1 MDSIILNKI
10 CYFCQLICNMAKSTH
25 NIDLQDTG
33 LIDAFYQRLLTAYG
47 YSPEQLDRNVPIDNS
62 AHADIAIWRTAEAKN
77 RQSIPDICVIVI
89 CKEEHIRIDANNYLE
104 AFKESSI
111 GTVNFFVLHNL
122 KETKVFLL
130 DSSHPMG
137 GVERIGDFP
146 KAVDVQTDE
155 SIESFI
161 RRMRRNTKEALLTAF
176 DRCHNIVRNNDKLSP
191 EAAFDEI
198 SKVMFIKMMYE
209 RKPDGELIFSQ
220 EKFLKDEKQYMAN
233 HAKEDYIAHLFE
245 GVKVYFAE
253 DDLYEKY
260 DSVRICRKSFMAIL
274 KELEVID
281 FYDMTEDVKGV
292 AFESLVGKTFRGE
305 LGQFFTPRQVVNYMI
320 EVLDIKEGEAV
331 CNPCCGSGGFLI
343 RAFEYVQ
350 NAIDRDIQHQIN
362 KVKKSNFSASEK
374 RNRIAKLLQE
384 CDKNIVGSRYG
395 KLCKDYFFGVD
406 ANVRMA
412 RTAKMNM
419 IMHGDGHVGVYL
431 HDGLLDVKNVTKG
444 RFDVVLINPPYGVH
458 VDRTAKDENGNYV
471 FGEYKVSQS
480 AAELLFVERVINLLK
495 PGGRAG
501 LVLPEGLFT
510 NANLKSFRKLIEG
523 RVLILDIT
531 AMPPTV
537 FLASGANVK
546 PNLLFI
552 RKLTEEEQKQH
563 DLNYSM
569 SVVKVSE
576 NELEAVAP
584 LVREFMKGNR
594 ISESESIRVVDRG
607 EMIDWAVAPLFAAQ
621 KVSFNSK
628 YPTVRLSD
636 LLTPSEEKIQIQ
648 DDVLYNRITVRL
660 NGKGI
665 TLRDCVRG
673 AEIGT
678 KRQFVVHTGQ
688 LVVSKIDGKSG
699 AMAIVP
705 EEFDGAVVTP
715 DFPVFNINT
724 NRVHPDYLLLVI
736 CHPAVLQRIMSTTS
750 GSTGRRR
757 MSVPRFLAMQIA
769 LPSLS
774 EQEVLMSGIRQ
785 LRQEQEEL
793 KRRMEENVESFY
805 DNIIE

>member
-1 MDSIILNKI
+1 MVKTVKI
-10 CYFCQLICNMAKSTH
+10 ANM
-25 NIDLQDTG
+25 QDPS
-33 LIDAFYQRLLTAYG
+33 LIDAFYQRLVAAYG
-47 YSPEQLDRNVPIDNS
+47 YSPEQLGRGVTIGLN
-62 AHADIAIWRTAEAKN
+62 ALADIAIWRTPESKSEN
-77 RQSIPDICVIVI
+77 SIPDICVAVI
-89 CKEEHIRIDANNYLE
+89 CRKEHIKIDANSYLD
-104 AFKESSI
+104 AFKKAAI

-146 KAVDVQTDE
+146 KAADVLSDE
-155 SIESFI
+155 AINAFI
-161 RRMRRNTKEALLTAF
+161 RRMRRNTKEALLLAF
-176 DRCHNIVRNNDKLSP
+176 DHCHNIVRNNDKLSP

-209 RKPDGELIFSQ
+209 RQPDGELIYSND
-220 EKFLKDEKQYMAN
+220 KFLKDEKQFVASS
-233 HAKEDYIAHLFE
+233 KKGDYIAFLFE
-245 GVKVYFAE
+245 EVKKYFAD
-253 DDLYEKY
+253 DDLYEKHDY
-260 DSVRICRKSFMAIL
+260 VRICRKSFTSIL

-281 FYDMTEDVKGV
+281 FYDMSEDVKGV

-320 EVLDIKEGEAV
+320 EALDIKEGESV
-331 CNPCCGSGGFLI
+331 CDPCCGSGGFLI

-350 NAIDRDIQHQIN
+350 DAIDRDIYQQIEKIKTGN
-362 KVKKSNFSASEK
+362 LPESEVQQLV
-374 RNRIAKLLQE
+374 AQLLGE
-384 CDKNIVGSRYG
+384 CDKNKAGSRYG
-395 KLCKDYFFGVD
+395 KLCKEYFFGVD

-458 VDRTAKDENGNYV
+458 IDRGAKDDNGKAV

-523 RVLILDIT
+523 RARILNIT

-552 RKLTEEEQKQH
+552 RKYTEEEMKNH
-563 DLNYSM
+563 DHNYKL
-569 SVVKVSE
+569 SVVKV
-576 NELEAVAP
+576 NEEQLDAVAP
-584 LVREFMKGNR
+584 KVRKSVTGDSIKDDETIREVNR
-594 ISESESIRVVDRG
+594 E
-607 EMIDWAVAPLFAAQ
+607 EMIDWAVAPLFAAP
-621 KVSFNSK
+621 KVNYNNK
-628 YPTVRLSD
+628 YPTVSLSE
-636 LLTPSEEKIQIQ
+636 LLIPSEEKIQIR
-648 DDVLYNRITVRL
+648 DDEYYDRITVKL
-660 NGKGI
+660 GGKGI
-665 TLRDCVRG
+665 TLRDHVAG
-673 AEIGT
+673 SAIGT
-678 KRQFVVHTGQ
+678 KRQYVVHGGQ

-705 EEFDGAVVTP
+705 YEYDGAIVTP
-715 DFPVFNINT
+715 DFPVFDINT
-724 NRVHPDYLLLVI
+724 NLVMPDYLILVI
-736 CHPAVLQRIMSTTS
+736 CHPAVLQRITATTS

-757 MSVPRFLAMQIA
+757 LSVPRFLSMQVA
-769 LPSLS
+769 LPSLD
-774 EQEVLMSGIRQ
+774 EQERLLSDIRR
-785 LRQEQEEL
+785 LREEEQEL
-793 KRRMEENVESFY
+793 KRQMEKKVESFY
-805 DNIIE
+805 SSIIE

>member
-1 MDSIILNKI
+1 MV
-10 CYFCQLICNMAKSTH
+10 KSAH
-25 NIDLQDTG
+25 YIDHQDTG
-33 LIDAFYQRLLTAYG
+33 LIDAFYQRLITAYG
-47 YSPEQLDRNVPIDNS
+47 YSPEQLDRDVSIDNA
-62 AHADIAIWRTAEAKN
+62 AHADIAIWRTKEAKN
-77 RQSIPDICVIVI
+77 RQSIPDICVVVI

-146 KAVDVQTDE
+146 KAADVQTDE
-155 SIESFI
+155 SINGFI
-161 RRMRRNTKEALLTAF
+161 RRMRRNTKEALLNAF

-209 RKPDGELIFSQ
+209 REPDGELIFSQ
-220 EKFLKDEKQYMAN
+220 DKFLKDEKQYLAN
-233 HAKEDYIAHLFE
+233 HPKEDYIAHLFE

-260 DSVRICRKSFMAIL
+260 DSVKICRKSFTAIL

-331 CNPCCGSGGFLI
+331 CDPCCGSGGFLI

-350 NAIDRDIQHQIN
+350 DAIDRDIQRQID
-362 KVKKSNFSASEK
+362 KVKKSNYSASEK
-374 RNRIAKLLQE
+374 QKRIAKLLQE
-384 CDKNIVGSRYG
+384 CDKNIAGSRYG

-431 HDGLLDVKNVTKG
+431 HDGLLDVKNVTNG

-458 VDRTAKDENGNYV
+458 VDRTAKDENGKYV

-480 AAELLFVERVINLLK
+480 AAELLFVERVINLLR

-523 RVLILDIT
+523 RALLLDIT
-531 AMPPTV
+531 SMPPTV

-552 RKLTEEEQKQH
+552 RKLTEDEQKQH

-584 LVREFMKGNR
+584 LVREFMKGNH
-594 ISESESIRVVDRG
+594 ISESECIRIIDRG
-607 EMIDWAVAPLFAAQ
+607 EMIDWAVAPLFAAP
-621 KVSFNSK
+621 KVNFNTK

-636 LLTPSEEKIQIQ
+636 LLTQSEEKIQIQ

-665 TLRDCVRG
+665 TLRDCVKG

-705 EEFDGAVVTP
+705 EEFDGAIVTS
-715 DFPVFNINT
+715 DFPVFNINK
-724 NRVHPDYLLLVI
+724 NRVLPDYLLLVI
-736 CHPAVLQRIMSTTS
+736 CHPAVLQRITSTTS

-757 MSVPRFLAMQIA
+757 MSVPRFLSMQIA

-774 EQEVLMSGIRQ
+774 EQEDLMKDIRQ
-785 LRQEQEEL
+785 LRQEQDEL
-793 KRRMEENVESFY
+793 NRQMERNMESFY
-805 DNIIE
+805 YNIIEQKD

>member
-1 MDSIILNKI
+1 
-10 CYFCQLICNMAKSTH
+10 MAKTTH
-25 NIDLQDTG
+25 IRDIHQNNLTDAFYKR
-33 LIDAFYQRLLTAYG
+33 LIDAYG
-47 YSPEQLDRNVPIDNS
+47 YVPEQLGRDVSIGNTAN
-62 AHADIAIWRTAEAKN
+62 ADIAIWRSPDAKT
-77 RQSIPDICVIVI
+77 RQSIPDICVVVL
-89 CKEEHIRIDANNYLE
+89 CREEHIKIDANKYL
-104 AFKESSI
+104 ASFKEAAI

-146 KAVDVQTDE
+146 KAIDVKTDD
-155 SIESFI
+155 SIRNFI
-161 RRMRRNTKEALLTAF
+161 NRMRRNTKESLLKAF
-176 DRCHNIVRNNDKLSP
+176 DHCHNIVRNNDKLSP

-209 RKPDGELIFSQ
+209 RKPDGELIFSND
-220 EKFLKDEKQYMAN
+220 KFLKGEKAFLAEN
-233 HAKEDYIAHLFE
+233 SNRDYIAFLFDE
-245 GVKVYFAE
+245 VKKYFA
-253 DDLYEKY
+253 DSDLYEEHDY
-260 DSVRICRKSFMAIL
+260 VRICRKSFTSIL

-320 EVLDIKEGEAV
+320 EVLDIQEGEAV
-331 CNPCCGSGGFLI
+331 CDPCCGSGGFLI

-350 NAIDRDIQHQIN
+350 DAIDRDIQAQID
-362 KVKKSNFSASEK
+362 KVKNSHLSDSEK
-374 RNRIAKLLQE
+374 TQQIAALLRE
-384 CDKNIVGSRYG
+384 CDKNVEGSRYG

-431 HDGLLDVKNVTKG
+431 HDGLLDVRNVTKD

-458 VDRTAKDENGNYV
+458 IDRNAKDERGKAV
-471 FGEYKVSQS
+471 FGEYKTTQS

-510 NANLKSFRKLIEG
+510 NSSYKSFRRLIET
-523 RVLILDIT
+523 RAQILNIT

-552 RKLTEEEQKQH
+552 RKYTEDEMLDHNQDYQ
-563 DLNYSM
+563 M
-569 SVVKVSE
+569 SAVRVNEDELATIAPQIREWIRKADCE
-576 NELEAVAP
+576 N
-584 LVREFMKGNR
+584 N
-594 ISESESIRVVDRG
+594 ESIRVTDRSD
-607 EMIDWAVAPLFAAQ
+607 MIDWAVAPLFAAP
-621 KVSFNSK
+621 KVNFNSK
-628 YPTVRLSD
+628 YPTARLLEILTQSD
-636 LLTPSEEKIQIQ
+636 EKIIVQ
-648 DDVLYNRITVRL
+648 DNEEYDRITVRL
-660 NGKGI
+660 GGKGI
-665 TLRDCVRG
+665 TLRDHVKG
-673 AEIGT
+673 GVIGT
-678 KRQFVVHTGQ
+678 KKQSVVHTGQ
-688 LVVSKIDGKSG
+688 LVISKIDGRSG

-705 EEFDGAVVTP
+705 SEFDGAIVTP

-724 NRVHPDYLLLVI
+724 NRVLPDYLLLTI
-736 CHPAVLQRIMSTTS
+736 CHPAMLQSITATSS

-757 MSVPRFLAMQIA
+757 LSVERFLNMQIA

-774 EQEVLMSGIRQ
+774 EQEVLMSNIRSI
-785 LRQEQEEL
+785 REKQEEL
-793 KRRMEENVESFY
+793 KHQMDTSVGAFY

>member
-1 MDSIILNKI
+1 MV
-10 CYFCQLICNMAKSTH
+10 KSAH
-25 NIDLQDTG
+25 YIDHQDTG
-33 LIDAFYQRLLTAYG
+33 LIDAFYQRLITAYG
-47 YSPEQLDRNVPIDNS
+47 YSPEQLDRDVSIDNA
-62 AHADIAIWRTAEAKN
+62 AHADIAIWRTKEAKN
-77 RQSIPDICVIVI
+77 RQSIPDICVVVI

-146 KAVDVQTDE
+146 KAADVQTDE
-155 SIESFI
+155 SINGFI
-161 RRMRRNTKEALLTAF
+161 RRMRRNTKEALLNAF

-209 RKPDGELIFSQ
+209 REPDGELIFSQ
-220 EKFLKDEKQYMAN
+220 DKFLKDEKQYLAN
-233 HAKEDYIAHLFE
+233 HPKEDYIAHLFE

-260 DSVRICRKSFMAIL
+260 DSVKICRKSFTAIL

-331 CNPCCGSGGFLI
+331 CDPCCGSGGFLI

-350 NAIDRDIQHQIN
+350 DAIDRDIQRQID
-362 KVKKSNFSASEK
+362 KVKKSNYSASEK
-374 RNRIAKLLQE
+374 QKRIAKLLQE
-384 CDKNIVGSRYG
+384 CDKNIAGSRYG

-458 VDRTAKDENGNYV
+458 VDRTAKDENGKYV

-523 RVLILDIT
+523 RALILDIT
-531 AMPPTV
+531 SMPPTV

-552 RKLTEEEQKQH
+552 RKLTEDEQKQH
-563 DLNYSM
+563 DLNYCM

-584 LVREFMKGNR
+584 LVREFMKGNH
-594 ISESESIRVVDRG
+594 ISESESIRIIDRD
-607 EMIDWAVAPLFAAQ
+607 EMIDWAVAPLFAAP
-621 KVSFNSK
+621 KVNFNSK
-628 YPTVRLSD
+628 YSTVRLSD
-636 LLTPSEEKIQIQ
+636 LLTQSDEKIQIQ
-648 DDVLYNRITVRL
+648 DDILYNRITVRL

-665 TLRDCVRG
+665 TLRDCVKG

-705 EEFDGAVVTP
+705 EEFDGSIVTP
-715 DFPVFNINT
+715 DFPVFNINK
-724 NRVHPDYLLLVI
+724 NRVLPDYLLLVI
-736 CHPAVLQRIMSTTS
+736 CHPAVLQHITSTTS

-757 MSVPRFLAMQIA
+757 MSVPRFLSMQIA

-774 EQEVLMSGIRQ
+774 EQEDLMKGIRQ
-785 LRQEQEEL
+785 LRQEQDEL
-793 KRRMEENVESFY
+793 NRQMERNVEYFY
-805 DNIIE
+805 DNIIEQKD

>member
-1 MDSIILNKI
+1 MV
-10 CYFCQLICNMAKSTH
+10 KSAH
-25 NIDLQDTG
+25 YIDHQDTG
-33 LIDAFYQRLLTAYG
+33 LIDAFYQRLITAYG
-47 YSPEQLDRNVPIDNS
+47 YSPEQLDRDVSIDNA
-62 AHADIAIWRTAEAKN
+62 AHADIAIWRTKEAKN
-77 RQSIPDICVIVI
+77 RQSIPDICVVVI

-146 KAVDVQTDE
+146 KAADVQTDE
-155 SIESFI
+155 SINGFI
-161 RRMRRNTKEALLTAF
+161 RRMRRNTKEALLNAF

-209 RKPDGELIFSQ
+209 REPDGELIFSQ
-220 EKFLKDEKQYMAN
+220 DKFLNDEKQYLAN
-233 HAKEDYIAHLFE
+233 HPKEDYIAHLFE

-260 DSVRICRKSFMAIL
+260 DNVKICRKSFTAIL

-331 CNPCCGSGGFLI
+331 CDPCCGSGGFLI

-350 NAIDRDIQHQIN
+350 DAIDRDIQRQID
-362 KVKKSNFSASEK
+362 KVKKSNYSASEK
-374 RNRIAKLLQE
+374 QKRIAKLLQE
-384 CDKNIVGSRYG
+384 CDKNIAGSRYG

-431 HDGLLDVKNVTKG
+431 HDGLLDVKNVTNG

-458 VDRTAKDENGNYV
+458 VDRTAKDENGKYV

-523 RVLILDIT
+523 RALILDIT
-531 AMPPTV
+531 SMPPTV

-552 RKLTEEEQKQH
+552 RKLTEDEQKQH

-584 LVREFMKGNR
+584 LVREFMKGNH
-594 ISESESIRVVDRG
+594 ISESESIRIIDRG
-607 EMIDWAVAPLFAAQ
+607 EMIDWAVAPLFAAP
-621 KVSFNSK
+621 KVNFNSK

-636 LLTPSEEKIQIQ
+636 LLTQSEEKIQIQ
-648 DDVLYNRITVRL
+648 DNVLYNRITVRL

-665 TLRDCVRG
+665 TLRDCVKG

-705 EEFDGAVVTP
+705 GEFDGAIVTP
-715 DFPVFNINT
+715 DFPVFNINK
-724 NRVHPDYLLLVI
+724 NRVLPDYLLLVI
-736 CHPAVLQRIMSTTS
+736 CHPAVLQRITSTTS

-757 MSVPRFLAMQIA
+757 MSVPRFLSMQIA

-774 EQEVLMSGIRQ
+774 EQEDLMKGIRQ
-785 LRQEQEEL
+785 LRQDQDEL
-793 KRRMEENVESFY
+793 NRQMERNVESFY
-805 DNIIE
+805 DNIIEQKD

>member
-1 MDSIILNKI
+1 MV
-10 CYFCQLICNMAKSTH
+10 KSAH
-25 NIDLQDTG
+25 YIDHQDTG
-33 LIDAFYQRLLTAYG
+33 LIDAFYQRLITAYG
-47 YSPEQLDRNVPIDNS
+47 YSPEQLDRDVSIDNA
-62 AHADIAIWRTAEAKN
+62 AHADIAIWRTKEAKN
-77 RQSIPDICVIVI
+77 RQSIPDICVVVI

-146 KAVDVQTDE
+146 KAADVQTDE
-155 SIESFI
+155 SINGFI
-161 RRMRRNTKEALLTAF
+161 RRMRRNTKEALLNAF

-209 RKPDGELIFSQ
+209 REPDGELIFSQ
-220 EKFLKDEKQYMAN
+220 DKFLKDEKQYLAN
-233 HAKEDYIAHLFE
+233 HPKEDYIAHLFE

-260 DSVRICRKSFMAIL
+260 DSVKICRKSFTAIL

-331 CNPCCGSGGFLI
+331 CDPCCGSGGFLI

-350 NAIDRDIQHQIN
+350 DAIDRDIQRQID
-362 KVKKSNFSASEK
+362 KVKKSNYSASEK
-374 RNRIAKLLQE
+374 QKRIAKLLQE
-384 CDKNIVGSRYG
+384 CDKNIAGSRYG

-431 HDGLLDVKNVTKG
+431 HDGLLDVKNVTNG

-458 VDRTAKDENGNYV
+458 VDRTAKDENGKYV

-480 AAELLFVERVINLLK
+480 AAELLFVERVINLLR

-523 RVLILDIT
+523 RALLLDIT
-531 AMPPTV
+531 SMPPTV

-552 RKLTEEEQKQH
+552 RKLTEDEQKQH

-584 LVREFMKGNR
+584 LVREFMKGNH
-594 ISESESIRVVDRG
+594 ISESESIRIIDRG
-607 EMIDWAVAPLFAAQ
+607 EMIDWAVAPLFAAP
-621 KVSFNSK
+621 KVNFNTK

-636 LLTPSEEKIQIQ
+636 ILTQSEEKIQIQ

-665 TLRDCVRG
+665 TLRDCVKG

-705 EEFDGAVVTP
+705 EEFDGAIVTS
-715 DFPVFNINT
+715 DFPVFNINK
-724 NRVHPDYLLLVI
+724 NRVLPDYLLLVI
-736 CHPAVLQRIMSTTS
+736 CHPAVLQRITSTTS

-757 MSVPRFLAMQIA
+757 MSVPRFLSMQIA

-774 EQEVLMSGIRQ
+774 EQEDLMKDIRQ
-785 LRQEQEEL
+785 LRQEQDEL
-793 KRRMEENVESFY
+793 NRQMERNMESFY
-805 DNIIE
+805 YNIIEQKD

>member
-1 MDSIILNKI
+1 
-10 CYFCQLICNMAKSTH
+10 MAKSTH

-331 CNPCCGSGGFLI
+331 CDPCCGSGGFLI

-350 NAIDRDIQHQIN
+350 DAIDRDIQHQIN

>member
-1 MDSIILNKI
+1 MVKTITIPDIQQNSL
-10 CYFCQLICNMAKSTH
+10 T
-25 NIDLQDTG
+25 
-33 LIDAFYQRLLTAYG
+33 DAFYQRLIDAYD
-47 YSPEQLDRNVPIDNS
+47 YVPEQLGRNVSIGYT
-62 AHADIAIWRTAEAKN
+62 ATADIAIWRSSDAKK
-77 RQSIPDICVIVI
+77 RRSIPDICVVVL
-89 CKEEHIRIDANNYLE
+89 CREEHIKIDANKYL
-104 AFKESSI
+104 ASFKETAI

-146 KAVDVQTDE
+146 KAADVKTDD
-155 SIESFI
+155 SIRNFI
-161 RRMRRNTKEALLTAF
+161 NRMRRNTKESLLKAF
-176 DRCHNIVRNNDKLSP
+176 DHCHNIVRNNDKLSP

-209 RKPDGELIFSQ
+209 RKPDGELIFSND
-220 EKFLKDEKQYMAN
+220 KFLKDEKSFLAEN
-233 HAKEDYIAHLFE
+233 SNGSYIAFLFDE
-245 GVKVYFAE
+245 VKKYFA
-253 DDLYEKY
+253 DSDLYEEHDY
-260 DSVRICRKSFMAIL
+260 VRICRKSFTSIL

-320 EVLDIKEGEAV
+320 EVLDIQEGEAV
-331 CNPCCGSGGFLI
+331 CDPCCGSGGFLI

-350 NAIDRDIQHQIN
+350 DAIDRDIQSQIE
-362 KVKKSNFSASEK
+362 KIKSSNLSDSEK
-374 RNRIAKLLQE
+374 TQRISVLLRE
-384 CDKNIVGSRYG
+384 CDKNVEDSRYG
-395 KLCKDYFFGVD
+395 KLCKEYFFGVD

-458 VDRTAKDENGNYV
+458 IDRTAKDENGKAV
-471 FGEYKVSQS
+471 FGEYKTTQS

-510 NANLKSFRKLIEG
+510 NSSYKSFRKLIES
-523 RVLILDIT
+523 RAKILNIT

-552 RKLTEEEQKQH
+552 RKYTEDEKLSHQQDYKICA
-563 DLNYSM
+563 
-569 SVVKVSE
+569 VRVSE
-576 NELEAVAP
+576 DEMAAFAPQVRDWIKETVYTDNEAIKVT
-584 LVREFMKGNR
+584 
-594 ISESESIRVVDRG
+594 DRS
-607 EMIDWAVAPLFAAQ
+607 EMIDWAVAPLFTAP
-621 KVSFNSK
+621 KVNFNNK
-628 YPTVRLSD
+628 YPTAKLSD
-636 LLTPSEEKIQIQ
+636 VLTQSDEKIIVQ
-648 DDVLYNRITVRL
+648 DNEEYDRITVRL
-660 NGKGI
+660 GGKGI
-665 TLRDCVRG
+665 TLRDHVKG
-673 AEIGT
+673 SLIGT
-678 KRQFVVHTGQ
+678 KKQSVVHTGQ
-688 LVVSKIDGKSG
+688 LVVSKIDGRSG

-705 EEFDGAVVTP
+705 CEYDGAVVTS

-724 NRVHPDYLLLVI
+724 NRILPDYLLLTI
-736 CHPAVLQRIMSTTS
+736 CHPAMLQSITATSS

-757 MSVPRFLAMQIA
+757 LSVVRFLNMHIA

-774 EQEVLMSGIRQ
+774 EQEKLMSNIR
-785 LRQEQEEL
+785 RIREEQNEL
-793 KRRMEENVESFY
+793 KRQMDTSIGDFY
-805 DNIIE
+805 NNIIN

>member
-1 MDSIILNKI
+1 MNA
-10 CYFCQLICNMAKSTH
+10 Q
-25 NIDLQDTG
+25 NIDRNEIG
-33 LIDAFYQRLLTAYG
+33 LIDAFYQRLVASYG
-47 YSPEQLDRNVPIDNS
+47 YLPEQLARDVSIDET

-77 RQSIPDICVIVI
+77 RQSVPDICVVVI

-104 AFKESSI
+104 SFKEASI

-146 KAVDVQTDE
+146 KASEVLTDE
-155 SIESFI
+155 SISSFI
-161 RRMRRNTKEALLTAF
+161 RRMRRNTKEALLNAF
-176 DRCHNIVRNNDKLSP
+176 DKCHNIVRNNDKLSP

-220 EKFLKDEKQYMAN
+220 NKFLNDEKQYLAN
-233 HAKEDYIAHLFE
+233 HIKGDYIACLFE
-245 GVKVYFAE
+245 EVKDSFAD
-253 DDLYEKY
+253 DDLYEQY
-260 DSVRICRKSFMAIL
+260 DSVRICRKSFMSIL

-320 EVLDIKEGEAV
+320 DVLDIKEGEAV
-331 CNPCCGSGGFLI
+331 CDPCCGSGGFLI

-350 NAIDRDIQHQIN
+350 DAIDRDIQRQIG
-362 KVKKSNFSASEK
+362 KVKKSRYSSSEK
-374 RNRIAKLLQE
+374 QARIAKLLQE
-384 CDKNIVGSRYG
+384 CDKSILDSRYG
-395 KLCKDYFFGVD
+395 KLCKNYFFGVD

-431 HDGLLDVKNVTKG
+431 HDGLLDVKNVTMN
-444 RFDVVLINPPYGVH
+444 RFDVVLINPPYGIH
-458 VDRTAKDENGNYV
+458 VDRTAKGENGKYV
-471 FGEYKVSQS
+471 FGEYKVTQS

-523 RVLILDIT
+523 RAQILNIT

-552 RKLTEEEQKQH
+552 RKLTESEQRRH
-563 DLNYSM
+563 DQNYKI
-569 SVVKVSE
+569 SVVKVDE
-576 NELEAVAP
+576 NELEIVAP
-584 LVREFMKGNR
+584 KVRDFLEGKN
-594 ISESESIRVVDRG
+594 IEDSETVRVIGRS
-607 EMIDWAVAPLFAAQ
+607 EMIDWAVAPLFAAP
-621 KVSFNSK
+621 KVNFNSR
-628 YPTVRLSD
+628 YPMVMLSD
-636 LLTPSEEKIQIQ
+636 LLTASDEKIL
-648 DDVLYNRITVRL
+648 VLKDESYKRITVRL

-665 TLRDCVRG
+665 TLRDYVKG
-673 AEIGT
+673 SEIGT
-678 KRQFVVHTGQ
+678 KRQYVVHAGQ

-699 AMAIVP
+699 AIAIVP
-705 EEFDGAVVTP
+705 EEFDGAIVTP
-715 DFPVFNINT
+715 DFPVFSINKEL
-724 NRVHPDYLLLVI
+724 VVPDYLLLVI
-736 CHPAVLQRIMSTTS
+736 CHPAVLQRITSTTS

-757 MSVPRFLAMQIA
+757 MSIPRFLAMQIA

-774 EQEVLMSGIRQ
+774 EQEKLISNILS
-785 LRQEQEEL
+785 LREEQDIL
-793 KRRMEENVESFY
+793 KHKMERNVELFY
-805 DNIIE
+805 EHIID

>member
-1 MDSIILNKI
+1 
-10 CYFCQLICNMAKSTH
+10 MAKNAH
-25 NIDLQDTG
+25 NINLQDSG
-33 LIDAFYQRLLTAYG
+33 LIEAFYQRLITAYG
-47 YSPEQLDRNVPIDNS
+47 YSPEQLDRDVPIDNA
-62 AHADIAIWRTAEAKN
+62 AHADIAIWRTTEAKN
-77 RQSIPDICVIVI
+77 RQSIPDICVVVI

-146 KAVDVQTDE
+146 KAVDVQSDE
-155 SIESFI
+155 SIEGFI
-161 RRMRRNTKEALLTAF
+161 RRMRRNTKEALLNAF

-220 EKFLKDEKQYMAN
+220 DKFLKDEKQYLAN
-233 HAKEDYIAHLFE
+233 HAKEDYIAYLFE

-260 DSVRICRKSFMAIL
+260 DSVKICRKSFTAIL

-331 CNPCCGSGGFLI
+331 CDPCCGSGGFLI

-350 NAIDRDIQHQIN
+350 DAIDRDIQSQID
-362 KVKKSNFSASEK
+362 KIKKSNYSASEK
-374 RNRIAKLLQE
+374 QKRIAKLLQE
-384 CDKNIVGSRYG
+384 CDKNIAGSRYG

-458 VDRTAKDENGNYV
+458 VDRTAKDENGKYV

-523 RVLILDIT
+523 RALILDIT

-552 RKLTEEEQKQH
+552 RKLTEDEQKQH
-563 DLNYSM
+563 DLNYCM

-576 NELEAVAP
+576 NELESVAP
-584 LVREFMKGNR
+584 LVREFMKGNH
-594 ISESESIRVVDRG
+594 ISESEGIRIIDRG
-607 EMIDWAVAPLFAAQ
+607 EMIDWAVAPLFTAP
-621 KVSFNSK
+621 KVNFNSK

-636 LLTPSEEKIQIQ
+636 LLTQSAEKKQIQ

-665 TLRDCVRG
+665 TLRDCVKG

-705 EEFDGAVVTP
+705 EEFDGAIVTP
-715 DFPVFNINT
+715 DFPVFNINK
-724 NRVHPDYLLLVI
+724 NRVLPDYLLLVI
-736 CHPAVLQRIMSTTS
+736 CHSAVLQRITSTTS

-757 MSVPRFLAMQIA
+757 MSVPRFLSMQIA

-774 EQEVLMSGIRQ
+774 EQENLMKGIRQ
-785 LRQEQEEL
+785 LRQEQDEL
-793 KRRMEENVESFY
+793 NRQMERNVESFY
-805 DNIIE
+805 DNIIEQKD

>member
-1 MDSIILNKI
+1 MNA
-10 CYFCQLICNMAKSTH
+10 Q
-25 NIDLQDTG
+25 NIDRNEIG
-33 LIDAFYQRLLTAYG
+33 LIDAFYQRLVASYG
-47 YSPEQLDRNVPIDNS
+47 YLPEQLARDVSIDET

-77 RQSIPDICVIVI
+77 RQSVPDICVVVI

-104 AFKESSI
+104 SFKEASI

-146 KAVDVQTDE
+146 KASEVLTDE
-155 SIESFI
+155 SISSFI
-161 RRMRRNTKEALLTAF
+161 RRMRRNTKEALLNAF
-176 DRCHNIVRNNDKLSP
+176 DKCHNIVRNNDKLSP

-209 RKPDGELIFSQ
+209 RNPDGELIFSQ
-220 EKFLKDEKQYMAN
+220 NKFLNDEKQYLAN
-233 HAKEDYIAHLFE
+233 HIKGDYIACLFE
-245 GVKVYFAE
+245 EVKDSFAD
-253 DDLYEKY
+253 DDLYEQY
-260 DSVRICRKSFMAIL
+260 DSVRICRKSFMSIL

-320 EVLDIKEGEAV
+320 DVLDIKEGEAV
-331 CNPCCGSGGFLI
+331 CDPCCGSGGFLI

-350 NAIDRDIQHQIN
+350 DAIDRDIQRQIG
-362 KVKKSNFSASEK
+362 KVKKSRYSSSEK
-374 RNRIAKLLQE
+374 QTMIAKLLQE
-384 CDKNIVGSRYG
+384 CDKSIHDSRYG
-395 KLCKDYFFGVD
+395 KLCKNYFFGVD

-431 HDGLLDVKNVTKG
+431 HDGLLDVKNVTMN
-444 RFDVVLINPPYGVH
+444 RFDVVLINPPYGIH
-458 VDRTAKDENGNYV
+458 VDRTAKGENGKYV
-471 FGEYKVSQS
+471 FGAYKVTQS

-523 RVLILDIT
+523 RAQILNIT

-552 RKLTEEEQKQH
+552 RKLTESEQRSH
-563 DLNYSM
+563 DQNYKI
-569 SVVKVSE
+569 SVVKVDE
-576 NELEAVAP
+576 NELEIVAP
-584 LVREFMKGNR
+584 KVRDFLEGKN
-594 ISESESIRVVDRG
+594 IEDSETVRVIGRS
-607 EMIDWAVAPLFAAQ
+607 EMIDWAVAPLFAAP
-621 KVSFNSK
+621 KVNFNSR
-628 YPTVRLSD
+628 YPMVMLSD
-636 LLTPSEEKIQIQ
+636 LLTASDEKIL
-648 DDVLYNRITVRL
+648 VLKDESYKRITVRL

-665 TLRDCVRG
+665 TLRDYVKG
-673 AEIGT
+673 SEIGT
-678 KRQFVVHTGQ
+678 KRQYVVHAGQ

-699 AMAIVP
+699 AIAIVP
-705 EEFDGAVVTP
+705 EEFDGAIVTP
-715 DFPVFNINT
+715 DFPVFSINKEQ
-724 NRVHPDYLLLVI
+724 VVPDYLLLVI
-736 CHPAVLQRIMSTTS
+736 CHPAVLQRITSTTS

-757 MSVPRFLAMQIA
+757 MSIPRFLAMQIA

-774 EQEVLMSGIRQ
+774 EQEKLISNILS
-785 LRQEQEEL
+785 LREEQDIL
-793 KRRMEENVESFY
+793 KHKMERNVELFY
-805 DNIIE
+805 EHIID

>member
-1 MDSIILNKI
+1 MV
-10 CYFCQLICNMAKSTH
+10 KSAH
-25 NIDLQDTG
+25 YIDHQDTG
-33 LIDAFYQRLLTAYG
+33 LIDAFYQRLITAYG
-47 YSPEQLDRNVPIDNS
+47 YSPEQLDRDVSIDNA
-62 AHADIAIWRTAEAKN
+62 AHADIAIWRTKEAKN
-77 RQSIPDICVIVI
+77 RQSIPDICVVVI

-146 KAVDVQTDE
+146 KAADVQTDD
-155 SIESFI
+155 SINGFI
-161 RRMRRNTKEALLTAF
+161 RRMRRNTKEALLNAF

-209 RKPDGELIFSQ
+209 REPDGELIFSQ
-220 EKFLKDEKQYMAN
+220 DKFLNDEKQYLAN
-233 HAKEDYIAHLFE
+233 HPKEDYIAHLFE

-260 DSVRICRKSFMAIL
+260 DNVKICRKSFTAIL

-331 CNPCCGSGGFLI
+331 CDPCCGSGGFLI

-350 NAIDRDIQHQIN
+350 DAIDRDIQRQID
-362 KVKKSNFSASEK
+362 KVKKSNYSASEK
-374 RNRIAKLLQE
+374 QKRIAKLLQE
-384 CDKNIVGSRYG
+384 CDKNIAGSRYG

-431 HDGLLDVKNVTKG
+431 HDGLLDVKNVTNG

-458 VDRTAKDENGNYV
+458 VDRTAKDENGKYV

-480 AAELLFVERVINLLK
+480 AAELLFVERVINLLR

-523 RVLILDIT
+523 RALLLDIT
-531 AMPPTV
+531 SMPPTV

-552 RKLTEEEQKQH
+552 RKLTEDEQKQH

-584 LVREFMKGNR
+584 LVREFMKGNH
-594 ISESESIRVVDRG
+594 ISESESIRIIDRG
-607 EMIDWAVAPLFAAQ
+607 EMIDWAVAPLFAAP
-621 KVSFNSK
+621 KVNFNSK

-636 LLTPSEEKIQIQ
+636 LLTQSEEKIQIQ
-648 DDVLYNRITVRL
+648 DNVLYNRITVRL

-665 TLRDCVRG
+665 TLRDCVKG

-705 EEFDGAVVTP
+705 GEFDGAIVTP
-715 DFPVFNINT
+715 DFPVFNINK
-724 NRVHPDYLLLVI
+724 NRVLPDYLLLVI
-736 CHPAVLQRIMSTTS
+736 CHPAVLQRITSTTS

-757 MSVPRFLAMQIA
+757 MSVPRFLSMQIA

-774 EQEVLMSGIRQ
+774 EQEDLMKGIRQ
-785 LRQEQEEL
+785 LRQDQDEL
-793 KRRMEENVESFY
+793 NRQMERNVESFY
-805 DNIIE
+805 DNIIEQKD

>member
-1 MDSIILNKI
+1 MNKI
-10 CYFCQLICNMAKSTH
+10 CYFCQLIYNMAKSTH

-33 LIDAFYQRLLTAYG
+33 LIDAFYQRLITAYG
-47 YSPEQLDRNVPIDNS
+47 YSPEQLGRDVPIDNA
-62 AHADIAIWRTAEAKN
+62 AHADIAIWRTAEAKS

-89 CKEEHIRIDANNYLE
+89 CKEEHIRIDANYYLE

-146 KAVDVQTDE
+146 KAVDIQTDE

-220 EKFLKDEKQYMAN
+220 GKFLRDEKQYMAN

-253 DDLYEKY
+253 DDLYEKH

-331 CNPCCGSGGFLI
+331 CDPCCGSGGFLI

-350 NAIDRDIQHQIN
+350 DAIDRDIQHQID
-362 KVKKSNFSASEK
+362 KVKKSNYSASEK
-374 RNRIAKLLQE
+374 QNRIAKLLQE
-384 CDKNIVGSRYG
+384 CDKNIAGSRYG

-431 HDGLLDVKNVTKG
+431 HDGLLDVKNVIKD

-523 RVLILDIT
+523 RALILDIT
-531 AMPPTV
+531 AMPPNV

-552 RKLTEEEQKQH
+552 RKLTEVEQKQH
-563 DLNYSM
+563 NLNYSM

-576 NELEAVAP
+576 NELETVAP
-584 LVREFMKGNR
+584 LVREFMKGNC

-607 EMIDWAVAPLFAAQ
+607 EMIDWAVAPLFAAP
-621 KVSFNSK
+621 KVSFTSK

-636 LLTPSEEKIQIQ
+636 LLTPSEERIQIQ

-665 TLRDCVRG
+665 TLRDRVRG

-705 EEFDGAVVTP
+705 EEFDGAIVTP

-724 NRVHPDYLLLVI
+724 NRVSQDYLLLVI

-757 MSVPRFLAMQIA
+757 MSMPRFLAMQIA

-774 EQEVLMSGIRQ
+774 EQEELMSGIRQ

-793 KRRMEENVESFY
+793 KRRMEENVELFY

>member
-1 MDSIILNKI
+1 MV
-10 CYFCQLICNMAKSTH
+10 KSTH
-25 NIDLQDTG
+25 NIDHQDTG
-33 LIDAFYQRLLTAYG
+33 LIDVFYQRLITAYG
-47 YSPEQLDRNVPIDNS
+47 YSPEQLDRDVSIDNA
-62 AHADIAIWRTAEAKN
+62 AHADIAIWRTKEAKN
-77 RQSIPDICVIVI
+77 RQSIPDICVVVI

-146 KAVDVQTDE
+146 KAADVQTDD
-155 SIESFI
+155 SINGFI
-161 RRMRRNTKEALLTAF
+161 RRMRRNTKEALLNAF

-220 EKFLKDEKQYMAN
+220 DKFLKDEKQYLVN
-233 HAKEDYIAHLFE
+233 HPKEDYIAHLFE

-260 DSVRICRKSFMAIL
+260 DSVKICRKSFTAIL

-331 CNPCCGSGGFLI
+331 CDPCCGSGGFLI

-350 NAIDRDIQHQIN
+350 DAIDRDIQRQID
-362 KVKKSNFSASEK
+362 KVKKSDYSASEK
-374 RNRIAKLLQE
+374 QERIAKLLQE
-384 CDKNIVGSRYG
+384 CDKNIEGSRYG

-458 VDRTAKDENGNYV
+458 VDRTAKDENGKYV

-523 RVLILDIT
+523 RALILDIT
-531 AMPPTV
+531 SMPPTV

-552 RKLTEEEQKQH
+552 RKLTEDEQKQH
-563 DLNYSM
+563 GLNYSM

-584 LVREFMKGNR
+584 LVREFMKGNH
-594 ISESESIRVVDRG
+594 ISESESIRIIDRG
-607 EMIDWAVAPLFAAQ
+607 EMIDWAVAPLFAAP
-621 KVSFNSK
+621 KVNFNSK

-636 LLTPSEEKIQIQ
+636 LLTQSEEKIQIQ
-648 DDVLYNRITVRL
+648 DNVLYNRITVRL

-665 TLRDCVRG
+665 TLRDCVKG

-705 EEFDGAVVTP
+705 GEFDGAIVTP
-715 DFPVFNINT
+715 DFPVFNINK
-724 NRVHPDYLLLVI
+724 NRVLPDYLLLVI
-736 CHPAVLQRIMSTTS
+736 CHPAVLQRITSTTS

-757 MSVPRFLAMQIA
+757 MSVPRFLSMQIA

-774 EQEVLMSGIRQ
+774 EQEDLMKGIRQ
-785 LRQEQEEL
+785 LRQDQDEL
-793 KRRMEENVESFY
+793 NRQMERNVESFY
-805 DNIIE
+805 DNIIEQKD

>member
-1 MDSIILNKI
+1 
-10 CYFCQLICNMAKSTH
+10 MAKTTH
-25 NIDLQDTG
+25 IPDIQKNNLTDAFYKR
-33 LIDAFYQRLLTAYG
+33 LIDAYG
-47 YSPEQLDRNVPIDNS
+47 YVPEQLGRDVSIGNTAN
-62 AHADIAIWRTAEAKN
+62 ADIAIWRSPDAKT
-77 RQSIPDICVIVI
+77 RQSIPDICVVVL
-89 CKEEHIRIDANNYLE
+89 CREEHIKIDANKYL
-104 AFKESSI
+104 ASFKEAAI

-146 KAVDVQTDE
+146 KVIDVKTDD
-155 SIESFI
+155 SIRNFI
-161 RRMRRNTKEALLTAF
+161 NRMRRNTKESLLKAF
-176 DRCHNIVRNNDKLSP
+176 DHCHNIVRNNDKLSP

-209 RKPDGELIFSQ
+209 RKPDGELIFSND
-220 EKFLKDEKQYMAN
+220 KFLKDEKAFLAEN
-233 HAKEDYIAHLFE
+233 SNEDYITYLFDE
-245 GVKVYFAE
+245 VKKYFA
-253 DDLYEKY
+253 DSDLYEEHDY
-260 DSVRICRKSFMAIL
+260 VRICRKSFTSIL

-320 EVLDIKEGEAV
+320 EVLDIQEGEAV
-331 CNPCCGSGGFLI
+331 CDPCCGSGGFLI

-350 NAIDRDIQHQIN
+350 DAIDRDIQAQID
-362 KVKKSNFSASEK
+362 KVKNSHLSDSEK
-374 RNRIAKLLQE
+374 TQQIAALLRE
-384 CDKNIVGSRYG
+384 CDKNMEGSRYG

-444 RFDVVLINPPYGVH
+444 KFDVVLINPPYGVH
-458 VDRTAKDENGNYV
+458 IDRNAKDESGNAV
-471 FGEYKVSQS
+471 FGEYKTTQS

-510 NANLKSFRKLIEG
+510 NSSYKSFRKLIET
-523 RVLILDIT
+523 RAQILNIT

-552 RKLTEEEQKQH
+552 RKYT
-563 DLNYSM
+563 
-569 SVVKVSE
+569 E
-576 NELEAVAP
+576 NEMSDYNQDYQMSAVRVNEDELATVAP
-584 LVREFMKGNR
+584 RVRDWIEKAVYENN
-594 ISESESIRVVDRG
+594 ESIRVTERSD
-607 EMIDWAVAPLFAAQ
+607 MIDWAVAPLFAAP
-621 KVSFNSK
+621 KVNFNSK
-628 YPTVRLSD
+628 YPTARLLEVLTQSD
-636 LLTPSEEKIQIQ
+636 EKIVVQ
-648 DDVLYNRITVRL
+648 DNEEYDRITVRL
-660 NGKGI
+660 GGKGI
-665 TLRDCVRG
+665 TLRDHVKG
-673 AEIGT
+673 SLIGT
-678 KRQFVVHTGQ
+678 KKQSVVHAGQ
-688 LVVSKIDGKSG
+688 LVISKIDGRSG

-705 EEFDGAVVTP
+705 SEYDGAIVTP

-724 NRVHPDYLLLVI
+724 NRVLPDYLLLTI
-736 CHPAVLQRIMSTTS
+736 CHPAMLQSITATSS

-757 MSVPRFLAMQIA
+757 LSVERFLNMQIA

-774 EQEVLMSGIRQ
+774 EQEVLMSNIRSI
-785 LRQEQEEL
+785 RDKQEEL
-793 KRRMEENVESFY
+793 KHQMDTSVGAFY

>member
-1 MDSIILNKI
+1 MV
-10 CYFCQLICNMAKSTH
+10 KSAH
-25 NIDLQDTG
+25 YIDHQDTG
-33 LIDAFYQRLLTAYG
+33 LIDAFYQRLITAYG
-47 YSPEQLDRNVPIDNS
+47 YSPEQLDRDVSIDNA
-62 AHADIAIWRTAEAKN
+62 AHADIAIWRTKEAKN
-77 RQSIPDICVIVI
+77 RQSIPDICVVVI

-146 KAVDVQTDE
+146 KAADVQTDE
-155 SIESFI
+155 SINGFI
-161 RRMRRNTKEALLTAF
+161 RRMRRNTKEALLNAF

-209 RKPDGELIFSQ
+209 REPDGELIFSQ
-220 EKFLKDEKQYMAN
+220 DKFLKDEKQYLAN
-233 HAKEDYIAHLFE
+233 HPKEDYIAHLFE

-260 DSVRICRKSFMAIL
+260 DNVKICRKSFTAIL

-331 CNPCCGSGGFLI
+331 CDPCCGSGGFLI

-350 NAIDRDIQHQIN
+350 DAIDRDIQRQID
-362 KVKKSNFSASEK
+362 KVKKSNYSASEK
-374 RNRIAKLLQE
+374 QKRIAKLLQE
-384 CDKNIVGSRYG
+384 CDKNIAGSRYG

-431 HDGLLDVKNVTKG
+431 HDGLLDVKNVTNG

-458 VDRTAKDENGNYV
+458 VDRTAKDENGKYV

-480 AAELLFVERVINLLK
+480 AAELLFVERVINLLR

-523 RVLILDIT
+523 RALLLDIT
-531 AMPPTV
+531 SMPPTV

-552 RKLTEEEQKQH
+552 RKLTEDEQKQH

-584 LVREFMKGNR
+584 LVREFMKGNH
-594 ISESESIRVVDRG
+594 ISESESIRIIDRG
-607 EMIDWAVAPLFAAQ
+607 EMIDWAVAPLFAAP
-621 KVSFNSK
+621 KVNFNSK

-636 LLTPSEEKIQIQ
+636 LLTQSEEKIQIQ
-648 DDVLYNRITVRL
+648 DNVLYNRITVRL

-665 TLRDCVRG
+665 TLRDCVKG

-705 EEFDGAVVTP
+705 GEFDGAIVTP
-715 DFPVFNINT
+715 DFPVFNINK
-724 NRVHPDYLLLVI
+724 NRVLPDYLLLVI
-736 CHPAVLQRIMSTTS
+736 CHPAVLQRITSTTS

-757 MSVPRFLAMQIA
+757 MSVPRFLSMQIA

-774 EQEVLMSGIRQ
+774 EQEDLMKGIRQ
-785 LRQEQEEL
+785 LRQDQDEL
-793 KRRMEENVESFY
+793 NRQMERNVESFY
-805 DNIIE
+805 DNIIEQKD

>member
-1 MDSIILNKI
+1 MLTDFVI
-10 CYFCQLICNMAKSTH
+10 MAKNAH
-25 NIDLQDTG
+25 DIELNETG
-33 LIDAFYQRLLTAYG
+33 LVEVFYQRLITAYG
-47 YSPEQLDRNVPIDNS
+47 YLPEQLDRDVPIDNA
-62 AHADIAIWRTAEAKN
+62 AHADIAIWRTVEAKN
-77 RQSIPDICVIVI
+77 RQSIPDICVVVI
-89 CKEEHIRIDANNYLE
+89 CKEEHIRIDANKYLA

-146 KAVDVQTDE
+146 KAADVVTDD
-155 SIESFI
+155 SIAAFI
-161 RRMRRNTKEALLTAF
+161 RRMRRSTKEALLNAF
-176 DRCHNIVRNNDKLSP
+176 DKCHNIVRNNDKLSP

-220 EKFLKDEKQYMAN
+220 DKFLKDEKLYLAN
-233 HAKEDYIAHLFE
+233 HAKGDYIAYLFDA
-245 GVKVYFAE
+245 VKVNFAD

-260 DSVRICRKSFMAIL
+260 DNVRICRKSFMAIL

-320 EVLDIKEGEAV
+320 EVLDIKEGETV
-331 CNPCCGSGGFLI
+331 CDPCCGSGGFLI

-350 NAIDRDIQHQIN
+350 DIIDCAIQLQIDV
-362 KVKKSNFSASEK
+362 VKNSNFPASEK
-374 RNRIAKLLQE
+374 QTKIAKLLQE
-384 CDKNIVGSRYG
+384 CDKNVEGSRYG

-431 HDGLLDVKNVTKG
+431 NDGLLDVKNVTKG

-458 VDRTAKDENGNYV
+458 VDRAAKDENGKYV
-471 FGEYKVSQS
+471 FGEYNVSQS

-523 RVLILDIT
+523 RAKILNIT

-552 RKLTEEEQKQH
+552 RKLTEKEQKQH
-563 DLNYSM
+563 NLSYNM
-569 SVVKVSE
+569 SVAKVDE
-576 NELEAVAP
+576 NELETVAP
-584 LVREFMKGNR
+584 LVRDFMEGKQIKDN
-594 ISESESIRVVDRG
+594 ESVRVVDRG
-607 EMIDWAVAPLFAAQ
+607 EMIDWAVAPLFAAP
-621 KVSFNSK
+621 KVNFNSK
-628 YPTVRLSD
+628 YPTVKLSE
-636 LLTPSEEKIQIQ
+636 LLMASDEKIQIQ
-648 DDVLYNRITVRL
+648 DNELYTRITVKL

-665 TLRDCVRG
+665 TQRDRVKG
-673 AEIGT
+673 SEIGT
-678 KRQFVVHTGQ
+678 KRQNVVHTGQ

-699 AMAIVP
+699 AMAVVP
-705 EEFDGAVVTP
+705 EEFDGAIVTS

-724 NRVHPDYLLLVI
+724 NKVLPDYLLLVI
-736 CHPAVLQRIMSTTS
+736 CHQAVLQRIMSTTS

-757 MSVPRFLAMQIA
+757 LSVPRFLTMQIA

-774 EQEVLMSGIRQ
+774 EQEDLMSGIRR
-785 LRQEQEEL
+785 LRQEEDEL
-793 KRRMEENVESFY
+793 KRQMKKNMESFY
-805 DNIIE
+805 DNLIE

>member
-1 MDSIILNKI
+1 MV
-10 CYFCQLICNMAKSTH
+10 KSAH
-25 NIDLQDTG
+25 YIDHQDTG
-33 LIDAFYQRLLTAYG
+33 LIDAFYQRLITAYG
-47 YSPEQLDRNVPIDNS
+47 YSPEQLDRDVSIDNA
-62 AHADIAIWRTAEAKN
+62 AHADIAIWRTKEAKN
-77 RQSIPDICVIVI
+77 RQSIPDICVVVI

-146 KAVDVQTDE
+146 KAADVQTDE
-155 SIESFI
+155 SINGFI
-161 RRMRRNTKEALLTAF
+161 RRMRRNTKEALLNAF

-209 RKPDGELIFSQ
+209 REPDGELIFSQ
-220 EKFLKDEKQYMAN
+220 DKFLKDEKQYLAN
-233 HAKEDYIAHLFE
+233 HPKEDYIAHLFE

-260 DSVRICRKSFMAIL
+260 DSVKICRKSFTAIL

-331 CNPCCGSGGFLI
+331 CDPCCGSGGFLI

-350 NAIDRDIQHQIN
+350 DAIDRDIQRQID
-362 KVKKSNFSASEK
+362 KVKKSNYSASEK
-374 RNRIAKLLQE
+374 QKRIAKLLQE
-384 CDKNIVGSRYG
+384 CDKNIAGSRYG

-431 HDGLLDVKNVTKG
+431 HDGLLDVKNVTNG

-458 VDRTAKDENGNYV
+458 VDRTAKDENGKYV

-523 RVLILDIT
+523 RALLLDIT
-531 AMPPTV
+531 SMPPTV

-552 RKLTEEEQKQH
+552 RKLTEDEQKQH
-563 DLNYSM
+563 DLNYCM

-584 LVREFMKGNR
+584 LVREFMKGNH
-594 ISESESIRVVDRG
+594 ISESESIRIIDRD
-607 EMIDWAVAPLFAAQ
+607 EMIDWAVAPLFAAP
-621 KVSFNSK
+621 KVNFNTK

-636 LLTPSEEKIQIQ
+636 LLTQSEEKIQIQ

-665 TLRDCVRG
+665 TLRDCVKG

-705 EEFDGAVVTP
+705 EEFDGAIVTS
-715 DFPVFNINT
+715 DFPVFNINK
-724 NRVHPDYLLLVI
+724 NRVLPDYLLLVI
-736 CHPAVLQRIMSTTS
+736 CHPAVLQRITSTTS

-757 MSVPRFLAMQIA
+757 MSVPRFLSMQIA

-774 EQEVLMSGIRQ
+774 EQEDLMKDIRQ
-785 LRQEQEEL
+785 LRQEQDEL
-793 KRRMEENVESFY
+793 NRQMERNMESFY
-805 DNIIE
+805 YNIIEQKD

>member
-1 MDSIILNKI
+1 
-10 CYFCQLICNMAKSTH
+10 MAKTTH
-25 NIDLQDTG
+25 IPDIQQNNLTDAFYKR
-33 LIDAFYQRLLTAYG
+33 LIDAYG
-47 YSPEQLDRNVPIDNS
+47 YVPEQLGRDVSIGNTAN
-62 AHADIAIWRTAEAKN
+62 ADIAIWRTSNAKI
-77 RQSIPDICVIVI
+77 RQSIPDICVVVL
-89 CKEEHIRIDANNYLE
+89 CREEHIKIDANKYL
-104 AFKESSI
+104 ASFKEVAI

-146 KAVDVQTDE
+146 KAVDVKTDE
-155 SIESFI
+155 AISGFI
-161 RRMRRNTKEALLTAF
+161 NRMRRNTKESLLKAF
-176 DRCHNIVRNNDKLSP
+176 DHCHNIVRNNDKLSP

-209 RKPDGELIFSQ
+209 RKPDGELIFSN
-220 EKFLKDEKQYMAN
+220 EKFLKDEKN
-233 HAKEDYIAHLFE
+233 FLVENKNGDYIAFLFDE
-245 GVKVYFAE
+245 VKKYFA
-253 DDLYEKY
+253 DSDLYEEHDY
-260 DSVRICRKSFMAIL
+260 VRICRKSFTSIL

-320 EVLDIKEGEAV
+320 EVLDIQEGEAV
-331 CNPCCGSGGFLI
+331 CDPCCGSGGFLI

-350 NAIDRDIQHQIN
+350 DAIDRDIQAQID
-362 KVKKSNFSASEK
+362 KVRSSILSESEK
-374 RNRIAKLLQE
+374 TQRIAVLLRE
-384 CDKNIVGSRYG
+384 CDKNVEGSRYG

-458 VDRTAKDENGNYV
+458 IDRNAKDEKGKPV
-471 FGEYKVSQS
+471 FGEFKTTQS

-510 NANLKSFRKLIEG
+510 NSSYKSFRKLIEA
-523 RVLILDIT
+523 RAKILNIT

-552 RKLTEEEQKQH
+552 RKYTEEEMLEHNQ
-563 DLNYSM
+563 DYMM
-569 SVVKVSE
+569 SAVRVNE
-576 NELEAVAP
+576 NELAMVAP
-584 LVREFMKGNR
+584 RVCEWIKKAVYENN
-594 ISESESIRVVDRG
+594 ESIRVTNRSD
-607 EMIDWAVAPLFAAQ
+607 MIDWAVAPLFASP
-621 KVSFNSK
+621 KVNFNSK
-628 YPTVRLSD
+628 YPTAKLLEVLTQSD
-636 LLTPSEEKIQIQ
+636 EKIIVQ
-648 DDVLYNRITVRL
+648 DNKEYDRITVRL
-660 NGKGI
+660 GGKGI
-665 TLRDCVRG
+665 TLRDHVKG
-673 AEIGT
+673 SLIGT
-678 KRQFVVHTGQ
+678 KKQSVVHTGQ
-688 LVVSKIDGKSG
+688 LVVSKIDGRSG

-705 EEFDGAVVTP
+705 DEFDGAIVTP
-715 DFPVFNINT
+715 DFPVFDINT
-724 NRVHPDYLLLVI
+724 NRVLPDYLLLTI
-736 CHPAVLQRIMSTTS
+736 CHPAMLQSITATSS

-757 MSVPRFLAMQIA
+757 LSVERFLNMQIA
-769 LPSLS
+769 LPSVN
-774 EQEVLMSGIRQ
+774 EQEMLMSNIRSI
-785 LRQEQEEL
+785 REKQEEL
-793 KRRMEENVESFY
+793 KHQMDSSVGAFY
-805 DNIIE
+805 DNIIK

>member
-1 MDSIILNKI
+1 MPKSIHISNNTDNSLSN
-10 CYFCQLICNMAKSTH
+10 
-25 NIDLQDTG
+25 
-33 LIDAFYQRLLTAYG
+33 AFYQRLIDAYG
-47 YSPEQLDRNVPIDNS
+47 YVPEQLGRDVSIGNTAN
-62 AHADIAIWRTAEAKN
+62 ADIAIWRSPDAKT
-77 RQSIPDICVIVI
+77 RQSIPDICVVVL
-89 CKEEHIRIDANNYLE
+89 CREEHIKIDANKYLSS
-104 AFKESSI
+104 FKEAAI

-146 KAVDVQTDE
+146 KAVDVKTDE
-155 SIESFI
+155 AILGFVN
-161 RRMRRNTKEALLTAF
+161 RMRRNTKESLLKAF
-176 DRCHNIVRNNDKLSP
+176 DHCHNIVRNNDKLSP

-209 RKPDGELIFSQ
+209 RKPDGELIFSN
-220 EKFLKDEKQYMAN
+220 EKFLKDENNFLVENKN
-233 HAKEDYIAHLFE
+233 GDYIAFLFDE
-245 GVKVYFAE
+245 VKKYFA
-253 DDLYEKY
+253 DSDLYEEHDY
-260 DSVRICRKSFMAIL
+260 VRICRKSFTSIL

-320 EVLDIKEGEAV
+320 EVLDIQEGEAV
-331 CNPCCGSGGFLI
+331 CDPCCGSGGFLI

-350 NAIDRDIQHQIN
+350 DAIDRDIQAQID
-362 KVKKSNFSASEK
+362 KVRSSNLSESEK
-374 RNRIAKLLQE
+374 TQRIAVLLRE
-384 CDKNIVGSRYG
+384 CDKNVEGSRYG

-458 VDRTAKDENGNYV
+458 IDRNAKDEKGKPV
-471 FGEYKVSQS
+471 FGEYKTTQS

-510 NANLKSFRKLIEG
+510 NSSYKSFRKLIES
-523 RVLILDIT
+523 RAKILNIT

-552 RKLTEEEQKQH
+552 RKYTEEEMLEHNQ
-563 DLNYSM
+563 DYMM
-569 SVVKVSE
+569 SAVRV
-576 NELEAVAP
+576 NEDELATVAP
-584 LVREFMKGNR
+584 QVREWIKNAVYENNETIR
-594 ISESESIRVVDRG
+594 ITDRSD
-607 EMIDWAVAPLFAAQ
+607 MIDWAVAPLFAAP

-628 YPTVRLSD
+628 YPIAKLSD
-636 LLTPSEEKIQIQ
+636 VLTQSDEKIIVQ
-648 DDVLYNRITVRL
+648 DNEEYDRITVRL
-660 NGKGI
+660 GGRGI
-665 TLRDCVRG
+665 TLRDHVKG
-673 AEIGT
+673 SLIGT
-678 KRQFVVHTGQ
+678 KKQSVVHTGQ
-688 LVVSKIDGKSG
+688 LVVSKIDGRSG

-705 EEFDGAVVTP
+705 GGFDGAIVTP
-715 DFPVFNINT
+715 DFPVFDINT
-724 NRVHPDYLLLVI
+724 NRVLPDYLLLTI
-736 CHPAVLQRIMSTTS
+736 CHPAMLQSITATSS

-757 MSVPRFLAMQIA
+757 LSVERFLNMQIA
-769 LPSLS
+769 LPSVS
-774 EQEVLMSGIRQ
+774 EQEMLMSNIR
-785 LRQEQEEL
+785 RIREEQEEL
-793 KRRMEENVESFY
+793 KRQMDTSVGAFY
-805 DNIIE
+805 ENIID

>member
-1 MDSIILNKI
+1 MV
-10 CYFCQLICNMAKSTH
+10 KSAH
-25 NIDLQDTG
+25 YIDHQDTG
-33 LIDAFYQRLLTAYG
+33 LIDAFYQRLITAYG
-47 YSPEQLDRNVPIDNS
+47 YSPEQLDRDVSIDNA
-62 AHADIAIWRTAEAKN
+62 AHADIAIWRTKEAKN
-77 RQSIPDICVIVI
+77 RQSIPDICVVVI

-146 KAVDVQTDE
+146 KAADVQTDE
-155 SIESFI
+155 SINGFI
-161 RRMRRNTKEALLTAF
+161 RRMRRNTKEALLNAF

-209 RKPDGELIFSQ
+209 REPDGELIFSQ
-220 EKFLKDEKQYMAN
+220 DKFLKDEKQYLVN
-233 HAKEDYIAHLFE
+233 HPKEDYIAHLFE

-260 DSVRICRKSFMAIL
+260 DNVKICRKSFTAIL

-331 CNPCCGSGGFLI
+331 CDPCCGSGGFLI

-350 NAIDRDIQHQIN
+350 DAIDRDIQRQID
-362 KVKKSNFSASEK
+362 KVKKSNYSASEK
-374 RNRIAKLLQE
+374 QKRIAKLLQE
-384 CDKNIVGSRYG
+384 CDKNIAGSRYG

-431 HDGLLDVKNVTKG
+431 HDGLLDVKNVTNG

-458 VDRTAKDENGNYV
+458 VDRTAKDENGKYV

-480 AAELLFVERVINLLK
+480 AAELLFVERVINLLR

-523 RVLILDIT
+523 RALLLDIT
-531 AMPPTV
+531 SMPPTV

-552 RKLTEEEQKQH
+552 RKLTEDEQKQH

-584 LVREFMKGNR
+584 LVREFMKGNH
-594 ISESESIRVVDRG
+594 ISESESIRIIDRG
-607 EMIDWAVAPLFAAQ
+607 EMIDWAVAPLFAAP
-621 KVSFNSK
+621 KVNFNSK

-636 LLTPSEEKIQIQ
+636 LLTQSEEKIQIQ
-648 DDVLYNRITVRL
+648 DNVLYNRITVRL

-665 TLRDCVRG
+665 TLRDCVKG

-705 EEFDGAVVTP
+705 GEFDGAIVTP
-715 DFPVFNINT
+715 DFPVFNINK
-724 NRVHPDYLLLVI
+724 NRVLPDYLLLVI
-736 CHPAVLQRIMSTTS
+736 CHPAVLQRITSTTS

-757 MSVPRFLAMQIA
+757 MSVPRFLSMQIA

-774 EQEVLMSGIRQ
+774 EQEDLMKGIRQ
-785 LRQEQEEL
+785 LRQDQDEL
-793 KRRMEENVESFY
+793 NRQMERNVESFY
-805 DNIIE
+805 DNIIEQKD

>member
-1 MDSIILNKI
+1 
-10 CYFCQLICNMAKSTH
+10 MANTAFISDAGDHSLT
-25 NIDLQDTG
+25 
-33 LIDAFYQRLLTAYG
+33 DAFYQRLTDAYG
-47 YSPEQLDRNVPIDNS
+47 YVPEQLDRNVGIGTI
-62 AHADIAIWRTAEAKN
+62 AKADIAIWRTPEARS
-77 RQSIPDICVIVI
+77 RQSIPDICVVVI
-89 CKEEHIRIDANNYLE
+89 CRDEHIKIDANNYL
-104 AFKESSI
+104 ASFKETAI

-146 KAVDVQTDE
+146 KAVDVRTDD
-155 SIESFI
+155 SIKSFI
-161 RRMRRNTKEALLTAF
+161 SRMRRNTKECLLKAF

-209 RKPDGELIFSQ
+209 RKPNGELIFSND
-220 EKFLKDEKQYMAN
+220 KFLKDERQYLASN
-233 HAKEDYIAHLFE
+233 ERGDFIAFLFDE
-245 GVKVYFAE
+245 VKKFFA
-253 DDLYEKY
+253 DSDLYEQY
-260 DSVRICRKSFMAIL
+260 DYVRICRKSFTSIL

-320 EVLDIKEGEAV
+320 EVLDIKEGESV
-331 CNPCCGSGGFLI
+331 CDPCCGSGGFLI

-350 NAIDRDIQHQIN
+350 DAIDRDIQRQIQEIRYS
-362 KVKKSNFSASEK
+362 VFPDTEKKQ
-374 RNRIAKLLQE
+374 RITKLLQE
-384 CDKNIVGSRYG
+384 CDKNIEGSRYG
-395 KLCKDYFFGVD
+395 KLCKEYFFGVD

-431 HDGLLDVKNVTKG
+431 HDGLLDVKNVASG

-458 VDRTAKDENGNYV
+458 IDRTAKDDNGRAV
-471 FGEYKVSQS
+471 FGEYKTSQS

-510 NANLKSFRKLIEG
+510 NTSYKSFRKFIETKAQ
-523 RVLILDIT
+523 ILNIT

-552 RKLTEEEQKQH
+552 RKFTEGEIHKH
-563 DLNYSM
+563 DEDYKL
-569 SVVKVSE
+569 SVVKVNEDKLSQIAPQVRNWIE
-576 NELEAVAP
+576 ERKAAEGEEIHTISKNEL
-584 LVREFMKGNR
+584 
-594 ISESESIRVVDRG
+594 
-607 EMIDWAVAPLFAAQ
+607 IDWAVAPLFAAPR
-621 KVSFNSK
+621 VSFNTK

-636 LLTPSEEKIQIQ
+636 ILNLSEEKIQIL
-648 DDVLYNRITVRL
+648 DDQYYDRITVRL
-660 NGKGI
+660 GGKGI
-665 TLRDCVRG
+665 TLRDRVLG
-673 AEIGT
+673 SSIGT
-678 KRQFVVHTGQ
+678 KRQYVVHSGQ
-688 LVVSKIDGKSG
+688 LVISKIDGKSG

-705 EEFDGAVVTP
+705 EEFDGAIVTP
-715 DFPVFNINT
+715 DFPVFDINK
-724 NRVHPDYLLLVI
+724 NKALPDYLALII
-736 CHPAVLQRIMSTTS
+736 CHPDILKRITATTS

-757 MSVPRFLAMQIA
+757 LSVPRFLAMQIA
-769 LPSLS
+769 LPSLL
-774 EQEVLMSGIRQ
+774 EQDYLMSEIRR
-785 LRQEQEEL
+785 LREEEKAL
-793 KRRMEENVESFY
+793 RIKLDNSVGAFY
-805 DNIIE
+805 DNIILNRSI

>member
-1 MDSIILNKI
+1 
-10 CYFCQLICNMAKSTH
+10 MAKSAH
-25 NIDLQDTG
+25 NIDLQDMG
-33 LIDAFYQRLLTAYG
+33 LIEAFYQRLVTAYG
-47 YSPEQLDRNVPIDNS
+47 YSPEQLDRDVPINNA
-62 AHADIAIWRTAEAKN
+62 AHADIAIWRTAEAKS
-77 RQSIPDICVIVI
+77 RQFIPDICVIVI

-161 RRMRRNTKEALLTAF
+161 RRMRRNTKEALLLAF
-176 DRCHNIVRNNDKLSP
+176 DHCHNIVRNNDKLSP

-209 RKPDGELIFSQ
+209 RKPDGELIFSL

-281 FYDMTEDVKGV
+281 FYDMTEDVKGI

-320 EVLDIKEGEAV
+320 KVLDIKEGEAV
-331 CNPCCGSGGFLI
+331 CDPCCGSGGFLI

-350 NAIDRDIQHQIN
+350 DAIDRDIQHQID
-362 KVKKSNFSASEK
+362 KVKKSNYSASEK

-471 FGEYKVSQS
+471 FGEYKISQS

-552 RKLTEEEQKQH
+552 RKLTDEEQKQH

-594 ISESESIRVVDRG
+594 ISESESIRIVDRG
-607 EMIDWAVAPLFAAQ
+607 EMIDWAVAPLFAAP

-785 LRQEQEEL
+785 LRQEQKEL
-793 KRRMEENVESFY
+793 KRRMEKDVESFY
-805 DNIIE
+805 DNIIES

>member
-1 MDSIILNKI
+1 
-10 CYFCQLICNMAKSTH
+10 MAKNAHS
-25 NIDLQDTG
+25 IELRETG
-33 LIDAFYQRLLTAYG
+33 LVDTFYKRLIVAYG
-47 YSPEQLDRNVPIDNS
+47 YLPEQLDRDVPIINS
-62 AHADIAIWRTAEAKN
+62 AYADIAIWRTVDAKD
-77 RQSIPDICVIVI
+77 RQSIPDICVVVI
-89 CKEEHIRIDANNYLE
+89 CKEEHIRIDADKYLE

-146 KAVDVQTDE
+146 KAVDVLTDE
-155 SIESFI
+155 AIAGFI
-161 RRMRRNTKEALLTAF
+161 RRMRCNTKEALLYAF
-176 DRCHNIVRNNDKLSP
+176 DKCHNIVRNNDKLSP

-198 SKVMFIKMMYE
+198 SKVMFVKMMYE

-220 EKFLKDEKQYMAN
+220 DKFLKDEKQYLDN
-233 HAKEDYIAHLFE
+233 HPKSDYIAYLFE

-260 DSVRICRKSFMAIL
+260 DNVRICRKSFTAIL

-331 CNPCCGSGGFLI
+331 CDPCCGSGGFLI

-350 NAIDRDIQHQIN
+350 DAIDRDIQKQIEET
-362 KVKKSNFSASEK
+362 KKSSLLSLGKQE
-374 RNRIAKLLQE
+374 RVGKLLQE
-384 CDKNIVGSRYG
+384 CDKNIQDSRYG

-431 HDGLLDVKNVTKG
+431 HDGLLDFKSVTKG

-458 VDRTAKDENGNYV
+458 VDRTAKNENGKNV

-510 NANLKSFRKLIEG
+510 NANLKSFRKLIED
-523 RVLILDIT
+523 RAQILNIT

-552 RKLTEEEQKQH
+552 RKLTEEEQKAH
-563 DLNYSM
+563 DVHYSM
-569 SVVKVSE
+569 SVVKVDE
-576 NELEAVAP
+576 NQLESVAP
-584 LVREFMKGNR
+584 QVRDFIKGKR
-594 ISESESIRVVDRG
+594 IKESEHIRVIDRG
-607 EMIDWAVAPLFAAQ
+607 EMIDWAVAPLFAAP
-621 KVSFNSK
+621 KVNFNSI
-628 YPTVRLSD
+628 YPTVKLSD
-636 LLTPSEEKIQIQ
+636 LLTPSDEIIQIR
-648 DDVLYNRITVRL
+648 DDELYSRITVRL

-665 TLRDCVRG
+665 TLRDRMKG
-673 AEIGT
+673 NEIGT
-678 KRQFVVHTGQ
+678 KRQYVAHMGQ
-688 LVVSKIDGKSG
+688 LVISKIDGNSG

-705 EEFDGAVVTP
+705 KEFDGAIVTP
-715 DFPVFNINT
+715 DFPVFDINT
-724 NRVHPDYLLLVI
+724 NKVLPDYLLLVI
-736 CHPAVLQRIMSTTS
+736 SHPAVLQRITSITS

-757 MSVPRFLAMQIA
+757 LSVPRFLAMQIA

-774 EQEVLMSGIRQ
+774 EQEVLMSDIRR
-785 LRQEQEEL
+785 LRQEEEDL
-793 KRRMEENVESFY
+793 KQQMEKDVASFY
-805 DNIIE
+805 DKIIK

>member
-1 MDSIILNKI
+1 MSVKYVI
-10 CYFCQLICNMAKSTH
+10 MAKVAH
-25 NIDLQDTG
+25 NIEFSDSG
-33 LIDAFYQRLLTAYG
+33 LIDAFYQRLITAYG
-47 YSPEQLDRNVPIDNS
+47 YQPEQLDRDVLVVNE
-62 AHADIAIWRTAEAKN
+62 AHADIAIWRTPEARN
-77 RQSIPDICVIVI
+77 RQSIPDICVVVI
-89 CKEEHIRIDANNYLE
+89 CKEEHVRIDADKYLE
-104 AFKESSI
+104 TFKEVSI

-146 KAVDVQTDE
+146 KATDVLTDE
-155 SIESFI
+155 AIAIFI
-161 RRMRRNTKEALLTAF
+161 RRMRRNTKEALLGAF
-176 DRCHNIVRNNDKLSP
+176 DKCHNIVRNNDKLSP

-220 EKFLKDEKQYMAN
+220 DKFLKDEKQYLAI
-233 HAKEDYIAHLFE
+233 HPKVDYITYLFE

-253 DDLYEKY
+253 DNLYEKY
-260 DSVRICRKSFMAIL
+260 AKVRICRKSFTSIL

-281 FYDMTEDVKGV
+281 FYDMKEDVKGV

-320 EVLDIKEGEAV
+320 EVLDIKEGEVV
-331 CNPCCGSGGFLI
+331 CDPCCGSGGFLI

-350 NAIDRDIQHQIN
+350 DAIDRDIQKQMEA
-362 KVKKSNFSASEK
+362 VRKSNLSALEK
-374 RNRIAKLLQE
+374 QDKIAKLLQE
-384 CDKNIVGSRYG
+384 CDKNIHGSRYG

-458 VDRTAKDENGNYV
+458 VDRTTKDDNGKYL

-480 AAELLFVERVINLLK
+480 AAELMFVERVINLLK

-510 NANLKSFRKLIEG
+510 NANLKLFRKLIEG
-523 RVLILDIT
+523 GSEILNIT
-531 AMPPTV
+531 TMPPTV

-552 RKLTEEEQKQH
+552 RKLTEDEQKAR
-563 DLNYSM
+563 DLHYSM
-569 SVVKVSE
+569 SVAKVDE
-576 NELEAVAP
+576 NQLEFAAP
-584 LVREFMKGNR
+584 HVRDFLEGKH
-594 ISESESIRVVDRG
+594 ISDNECVRVVDRS
-607 EMIDWAVAPLFAAQ
+607 EMIDWSVAPLFAAP
-621 KVSFNSK
+621 KVNFNSK
-628 YPTVRLSD
+628 YPAVKLSD
-636 LLTPSEEKIQIQ
+636 LLTPSDEKIIIRE
-648 DDVLYNRITVRL
+648 DELYSRITVKL

-665 TLRDCVRG
+665 TLRDHVIG

-678 KRQFVVHTGQ
+678 KRQYVVHTGQ

-705 EEFDGAVVTP
+705 EEFDGAIVTP
-715 DFPVFNINT
+715 DFPVFYINT
-724 NRVHPDYLLLVI
+724 SKVLPDYLLLVI
-736 CHPAVLQRIMSTTS
+736 CHPAVLQRITSTTS

-757 MSVPRFLAMQIA
+757 LSVPRFLAMQIA

-774 EQEVLMSGIRQ
+774 EQEDLMNDIRR
-785 LRQEQEEL
+785 LRQEEEYL
-793 KRRMEENVESFY
+793 KRQMEKEVASFY

>member
-1 MDSIILNKI
+1 MNA
-10 CYFCQLICNMAKSTH
+10 Q
-25 NIDLQDTG
+25 NIDRNEIG
-33 LIDAFYQRLLTAYG
+33 LIDAFYQRLVASYG
-47 YSPEQLDRNVPIDNS
+47 YLPEQLARNVSIDET

-77 RQSIPDICVIVI
+77 RQSVPDICVVVI

-104 AFKESSI
+104 SFKEASI

-146 KAVDVQTDE
+146 KASEVLTDE
-155 SIESFI
+155 SISSFI
-161 RRMRRNTKEALLTAF
+161 RRMRRNTKEALLNAF
-176 DRCHNIVRNNDKLSP
+176 DKCHNIVRNNDKLSP

-209 RKPDGELIFSQ
+209 RNPDGELIFSQ
-220 EKFLKDEKQYMAN
+220 NKFLNDEKQYLAN
-233 HAKEDYIAHLFE
+233 HIKGDYIACLFE
-245 GVKVYFAE
+245 EVKDSFAD
-253 DDLYEKY
+253 DDLYEQY
-260 DSVRICRKSFMAIL
+260 DSVRICRKSFMSIL

-320 EVLDIKEGEAV
+320 DVLDIKEGEAV
-331 CNPCCGSGGFLI
+331 CDPCCGSGGFLI

-350 NAIDRDIQHQIN
+350 DAIDRDIQRQIG
-362 KVKKSNFSASEK
+362 KVKKSRYSSSEK
-374 RNRIAKLLQE
+374 QTMIAKLLQE
-384 CDKNIVGSRYG
+384 CDKSIHDSRYG
-395 KLCKDYFFGVD
+395 KLCKNYFFGVD

-431 HDGLLDVKNVTKG
+431 HDGLLDVKNVTMN
-444 RFDVVLINPPYGVH
+444 RFDVVLINPPYGIH
-458 VDRTAKDENGNYV
+458 VDRTAKGENGKYV
-471 FGEYKVSQS
+471 FGEYKVTQS

-523 RVLILDIT
+523 RAQILNIT

-552 RKLTEEEQKQH
+552 RKLTESEQRSH
-563 DLNYSM
+563 DQNYKI
-569 SVVKVSE
+569 SVVKVDE
-576 NELEAVAP
+576 NELEIVAP
-584 LVREFMKGNR
+584 KVRDFLEGKN
-594 ISESESIRVVDRG
+594 IEDSETVRVIGRS
-607 EMIDWAVAPLFAAQ
+607 EMIDWAVAPLFAAP
-621 KVSFNSK
+621 KVNFNSR
-628 YPTVRLSD
+628 YPMVMLSD
-636 LLTPSEEKIQIQ
+636 LLTASDEKIL
-648 DDVLYNRITVRL
+648 VLKDESYKRITVRL

-665 TLRDCVRG
+665 TLRDYVKG
-673 AEIGT
+673 SEIGT
-678 KRQFVVHTGQ
+678 KRQYVVHAGQ

-699 AMAIVP
+699 AIAIVP
-705 EEFDGAVVTP
+705 EEFEGAIVTP
-715 DFPVFNINT
+715 DFPVFSINKE
-724 NRVHPDYLLLVI
+724 RVVPDYLLLVI
-736 CHPAVLQRIMSTTS
+736 CHPAVLQRITSTTS

-757 MSVPRFLAMQIA
+757 MSIPRFLAMQIA

-774 EQEVLMSGIRQ
+774 EQEKLISNILS
-785 LRQEQEEL
+785 LREEQDIL
-793 KRRMEENVESFY
+793 KHKMERNVELFY
-805 DNIIE
+805 EHIID

>member
-1 MDSIILNKI
+1 
-10 CYFCQLICNMAKSTH
+10 MAKHEH
-25 NIDLQDTG
+25 NIATRESG
-33 LIDAFYQRLLTAYG
+33 LIDAFYQRLIVAYG
-47 YSPEQLDRNVPIDNS
+47 YKPEQLDRNVSIDNA
-62 AHADIAIWRTAEAKN
+62 AHADIAIWRTVEAKN
-77 RQSIPDICVIVI
+77 RQSIPDICVVVI
-89 CKEEHIRIDANNYLE
+89 CREEHIRIDADKYLE
-104 AFKESSI
+104 TFKEAFI

-146 KAVDVQTDE
+146 KASDILTDE
-155 SIESFI
+155 AIFSFI
-161 RRMRRNTKEALLTAF
+161 RRMRRNTKEALLRAF
-176 DRCHNIVRNNDKLSP
+176 DKCHNIIRNNDKLSP

-220 EKFLKDEKQYMAN
+220 DKFLKDEKFFLEN
-233 HAKEDYIAHLFE
+233 NAKGDFIAYLFE
-245 GVKVYFAE
+245 GVKVFFAE

-260 DSVRICRKSFMAIL
+260 DNVRICRKSFMSIL

-305 LGQFFTPRQVVNYMI
+305 LGQFFTPRQVVNYMV

-331 CNPCCGSGGFLI
+331 CDPCCGSGGFLI

-350 NAIDRDIQHQIN
+350 DAIDRDIQQQIE
-362 KVKKSNFSASEK
+362 KIKKIRMPASEK
-374 RNRIAKLLQE
+374 QEKIAKLLQE
-384 CDKNIVGSRYG
+384 CDKSIPGSRYG
-395 KLCKDYFFGVD
+395 KLCKEYFFGVD

-431 HDGLLDVKNVTKG
+431 HDGLLDVKSVTKG

-458 VDRTAKDENGNYV
+458 VDRMAKDENGKYV

-510 NANLKSFRKLIEG
+510 NANLKSFRKLIEDKAQ
-523 RVLILDIT
+523 ILNIT

-552 RKLTEEEQKQH
+552 RKLTEKEQKVH
-563 DLNYSM
+563 DLHYNM
-569 SVVKVSE
+569 TVVKVNE
-576 NELEAVAP
+576 NDLELVAP
-584 LVREFMKGNR
+584 QVRGFMVGKR
-594 ISESESIRVVDRG
+594 VKDSESIRVVDRS
-607 EMIDWAVAPLFAAQ
+607 EMIDWAVAPLFAAP
-621 KVSFNSK
+621 KVNFNSK
-628 YPTVRLSD
+628 YPIVKLSD
-636 LLTPSEEKIQIQ
+636 LLTLSDEKIQIQ
-648 DDVLYNRITVRL
+648 DDELYTRITVKL

-665 TLRDCVRG
+665 TLRDCVKG
-673 AEIGT
+673 SEIGT
-678 KRQFVVHTGQ
+678 KRQFVVHTEQ

-705 EEFDGAVVTP
+705 EEFDGAIVTP
-715 DFPVFNINT
+715 DFPVFTINT
-724 NRVHPDYLLLVI
+724 NVVLPDYLLLVI
-736 CHPAVLQRIMSTTS
+736 CHPAVLLRITSTTS

-757 MSVPRFLAMQIA
+757 LSVPRFLAMQIA

-774 EQEVLMSGIRQ
+774 EQEEMMSDIRR
-785 LRQEQEEL
+785 LRHEKEDL
-793 KRRMEENVESFY
+793 KRQMEMNVAFFY
-805 DNIIE
+805 DNIIN

>member
-1 MDSIILNKI
+1 MV
-10 CYFCQLICNMAKSTH
+10 KSAH
-25 NIDLQDTG
+25 YIDHQDTG
-33 LIDAFYQRLLTAYG
+33 LIDAFYQRLITAYG
-47 YSPEQLDRNVPIDNS
+47 YSPEQLDRDVSIDNA
-62 AHADIAIWRTAEAKN
+62 AHADIAIWRTKEAKN
-77 RQSIPDICVIVI
+77 RQSIPDICVVVI

-146 KAVDVQTDE
+146 KAADVQTDE
-155 SIESFI
+155 SINGFI
-161 RRMRRNTKEALLTAF
+161 RRMRRNTKEALLNAF

-209 RKPDGELIFSQ
+209 REPDGELIFSQ
-220 EKFLKDEKQYMAN
+220 DKFLKDEKQYLAN
-233 HAKEDYIAHLFE
+233 HPKEDYIAHLFE

-260 DSVRICRKSFMAIL
+260 DSVKICRKSFTAIL

-331 CNPCCGSGGFLI
+331 CDPCCGSGGFLI

-350 NAIDRDIQHQIN
+350 DAIDRDIQRQID
-362 KVKKSNFSASEK
+362 KVKKSNYSASEK
-374 RNRIAKLLQE
+374 QKRIAKLLQE
-384 CDKNIVGSRYG
+384 CDKNIAGSRYG

-431 HDGLLDVKNVTKG
+431 HDGLLDVKNVTSG

-458 VDRTAKDENGNYV
+458 VDRTAKDENGKYV

-480 AAELLFVERVINLLK
+480 AAELLFVERVINLLR

-523 RVLILDIT
+523 RALLLDIT
-531 AMPPTV
+531 SMPPTV

-552 RKLTEEEQKQH
+552 RKLTEDEQKQH

-584 LVREFMKGNR
+584 LVREFMKGNH
-594 ISESESIRVVDRG
+594 ISESESIRIIDRG
-607 EMIDWAVAPLFAAQ
+607 EMIDWAVAPLFAAP
-621 KVSFNSK
+621 KVNFNTK

-636 LLTPSEEKIQIQ
+636 ILTQSEEKIQIQ

-665 TLRDCVRG
+665 TLRDCVKG

-705 EEFDGAVVTP
+705 EEFDGAIVTS
-715 DFPVFNINT
+715 DFPVFNINK
-724 NRVHPDYLLLVI
+724 NRVLPDYLLLVI
-736 CHPAVLQRIMSTTS
+736 CHPAVLQRITSTTS

-757 MSVPRFLAMQIA
+757 MSVPRFLSMQIA

-774 EQEVLMSGIRQ
+774 EQEDLMKDIRQ
-785 LRQEQEEL
+785 LRQEQDEL
-793 KRRMEENVESFY
+793 NRQMERNMESFY
-805 DNIIE
+805 YNIIEQKD